1 MINQLKDEY
10 PIRFLCETLD
20 VHRSALYHQ
29 PRLSEDQPVR
39 EGAIAPMP
47 RISAEFGRSCPGSC
61 PEFPGEGP
69 GTLENEA
76 TFP

>member
-1 MINQLKDEY
+1 MMEY
-10 PIRFLCETLD
+10 KGYEGLMEVDDDAGSFLT
-20 VHRSALYHQ
+20 
-29 PRLSEDQPVR
+29 
-39 EGAIAPMP
+39 GAIAPMP